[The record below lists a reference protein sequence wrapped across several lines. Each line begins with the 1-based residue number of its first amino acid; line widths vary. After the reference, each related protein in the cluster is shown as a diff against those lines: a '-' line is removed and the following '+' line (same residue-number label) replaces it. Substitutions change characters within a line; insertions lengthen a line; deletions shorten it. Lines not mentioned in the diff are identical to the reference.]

1 MARRALAASLL
12 TVAALMAVSP
22 TVAAAPAAG
31 PSTSSLAPETTLIE
45 WTGEVPVAEAGP
57 ADCATGPGTDDDP
70 CDRFLITVEVDP
82 SYWDTHTG
90 ALEVSI
96 RWQRAEDDFDLYVVD
111 EAGEQVASSV
121 TQDGRREE
129 LSIPDPVGL
138 LEIHVVPVSVLEAER
153 YEGEATLSSS
163 PDPDPQPPAQGG
175 GGGST
180 GGSESGSGSHADAGV
195 SGQGTG
201 ASGVASGSTS
211 GGLPFRSPP
220 YGSQSFDSTG
230 GASTDPAGANGEDP
244 TTPAPPSSAV
254 PTIAPSMPSP
264 APATMNVPAARSAG
278 ASRPAYVSEP
288 VWLVLALAL
297 AAFALTIAAVS
308 EPTSDA
314 PDRPSRDRPLPSRP
328 GAFRMTTF
336 DRRFVLGWG

>member
-1 MARRALAASLL
+1 MARRALAAWLL
-12 TVAALMAVSP
+12 AAAALMAVSA
-22 TVAAAPAAG
+22 TATAARASE
-31 PSTSSLAPETTLIE
+31 PSTSSLASETTSIE
-45 WTGEVPVAEAGP
+45 WTGEVPTGEAGP
-57 ADCATGPGTDDDP
+57 ADCAIGPGTDDDP
-70 CDRFLITVEVDP
+70 CDRFLITIEVEP

-90 ALEVSI
+90 ALDVSI
-96 RWQRAEDDFDLYVVD
+96 RWQRAEDDLDLYVVD

-121 TQDGRREE
+121 TPVGRRAD

-163 PDPDPQPPAQGG
+163 PDPDPQPPAQSGG
-175 GGGST
+175 GGLT
-180 GGSESGSGSHADAGV
+180 GGSGAGSHADASV
-195 SGQGTG
+195 SGRETG
-201 ASGVASGSTS
+201 ASGVASGSTN
-211 GGLPFRSPP
+211 GGLSFRSPP

-230 GASTDPAGANGEDP
+230 GTSTDPAGTNGEAP
-244 TTPAPPSSAV
+244 VTPAPPPSAV
-254 PTIAPSMPSP
+254 PTIAPIPSP
-264 APATMNVPAARSAG
+264 APAPVDVPAARSAG
-278 ASRPAYVSEP
+278 ASRPAHVSEV

-297 AAFALTIAAVS
+297 AAFVLTIAAVS

-314 PDRPSRDRPLPSRP
+314 PDPPSRDRPLPSPP